1 MSVNL
6 PIKKF
11 QPVIGMMC
19 LCDWGVLFL
28 GASNHQV
35 KFVAKLVIKRVQ
47 HTTSFPLFLD
57 LTQNQ
62 ILKFLTKEKTKI
74 YFPSSKQKKK
84 KPKQEQSI
92 AVSKKKATTN
102 HTWKMYSLMGIGWVP
117 QKTDNVKMKN

>member
-47 HTTSFPLFLD
+47 HATSFPLI
-57 LTQNQ
+57 QNQ
-62 ILKFLTKEKTKI
+62 ILKFLTKEKTKM

-84 KPKQEQSI
+84 PNKNRVLLFQKKGHYKPYME
-92 AVSKKKATTN
+92 
-102 HTWKMYSLMGIGWVP
+102 
-117 QKTDNVKMKN
+117 NV